1 MKSNATEL
9 ACVRSKGLCITEK
22 CDGWGKLLS
31 QTSAGGCQGTFA
43 TSVPDE
49 SESRSTRRN
58 DSQKLPKPPRRGLV
72 SIVVDLEAA
81 TASRANNTRVGN
93 GPTASHRG
101 FCREKKGVAKLNKAS
116 EEEIN
121 EKG

>member
-1 MKSNATEL
+1 MKLTAAEL
-9 ACVRSKGLCITEK
+9 ASVRAQGLYITEK

-49 SESRSTRRN
+49 SKSRSTRRN
-58 DSQKLPKPPRRGLV
+58 DSQKLPKPPRRGPV

-81 TASRANNTRVGN
+81 TASRADNTRIGN
-93 GPTASHRG
+93 GLTASHRG
-101 FCREKKGVAKLNKAS
+101 FCMDKEGVVNPNEAT

-121 EKG
+121 EKR